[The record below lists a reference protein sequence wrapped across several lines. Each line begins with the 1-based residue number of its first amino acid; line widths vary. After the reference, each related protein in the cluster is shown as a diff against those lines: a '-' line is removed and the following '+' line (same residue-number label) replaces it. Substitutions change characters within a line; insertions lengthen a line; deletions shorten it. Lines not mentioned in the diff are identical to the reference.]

1 MPGFVSLF
9 TSFKCLA
16 MMMMTVMVRM
26 VTVMMMRMVLTMRI
40 TFIRLELIE
49 KSEAVIFEGRGL

>member
-1 MPGFVSLF
+1 MF
-9 TSFKCLA
+9 TSFKSLA